1 MRRLF
6 AAIIFQNLFVLNS
19 VAVLPRSESGRQ
31 SQTELNAQS
40 QPPTKIQS
48 QPDSESELHT
58 QPQIKA
64 HSQSQPQS
72 QPKAQ
77 PQPQLQLST
86 KLVVIISLDQFPYE
100 YLTRFQP
107 YFSDRGFNYLMSH
120 GANFTNARYEH
131 AYTKTSPGH
140 AALISGTYSHLNGIT
155 SNRWYDR
162 VRKKSVNSV
171 DDETVQLLGAHGI
184 GRSPRNLLTNTVGDM
199 LMLHTNFRS
208 KVISIGEKD
217 RSAVL
222 MGGKFGKAF
231 WFDDSVVVTS
241 SYYYSTLPG
250 WVENFNHSGIFQR
263 YLGREWT
270 EVEPAQ
276 AGEICDRDDAPY
288 EGGVPGI
295 GNSFPHTIRG
305 GSAGHPDSKYYE
317 LLAYSPFSTEIL
329 LDGARRVFATESL
342 GTRGVTDMLCIGVA
356 ATDLIG
362 HVFGP
367 ASHEVFDNAIRTDS
381 MLSGFLSFLDDR
393 VGLSNCV
400 IALTSDHGIAPI
412 PEYIR
417 KKNPR
422 YPAGRVG
429 LGEITRLTARILG
442 GRFAVNETGT
452 KWIEQVIDED
462 IYLNRDLLKQKNIP
476 AEEAMK
482 ALKDSLSS
490 LPQFAAAYTRD
501 EIEHSAVL
509 DQLGMM
515 VRRTYYP
522 SRSGDVMFILR
533 PFFINGSDSVGT
545 SHGQPYDY
553 DTHVPLILFGK
564 NIKPGNYPE
573 EVSPVDLAPTL
584 SEVLQIEF
592 PPLREGRVLKE
603 AIK

>member
-1 MRRLF
+1 MKPLF
-6 AAIIFQNLFVLNS
+6 AAVILQNLFVLHS
-19 VAVLPRSESGRQ
+19 VAAPRHLEPGRQ
-31 SQTELNAQS
+31 SQM
-40 QPPTKIQS
+40 QPSGQRQK
-48 QPDSESELHT
+48 
-58 QPQIKA
+58 
-64 HSQSQPQS
+64 
-72 QPKAQ
+72 QPKTQSHIKSEPPPQ
-77 PQPQLQLST
+77 PQPST
-86 KLVVIISLDQFPYE
+86 KLAVIISLDQFPYE
-100 YLTRFQP
+100 YLTRFGP
-107 YFSDRGFNYLMSH
+107 YFSDRGFNYLISH

-140 AALISGTYSHLNGIT
+140 AAISTGTYSHLNGIT

-162 VRKKSVNSV
+162 VRKKAMNSV
-171 DDETVQLLGAHGI
+171 DDETVQLLGARGI

-231 WFDDSVVVTS
+231 WFDDSVAVTS
-241 SYYYSTLPG
+241 NYYYPALPG
-250 WVENFNHSGIFQR
+250 WVEKFNHSGIFQS

-270 EVEPAQ
+270 EVAPSQ
-276 AGEICDRDDAPY
+276 AGEICDQDDVPY
-288 EGGVPGI
+288 EGGVAGI
-295 GNSFPHTIRG
+295 GNAFPHTIRG
-305 GSAGHPDSKYYE
+305 GSADHPDPKYYE

-329 LDGARRVFATESL
+329 LDGVRRAFTAESL
-342 GTRGVTDMLCIGVA
+342 GTRGVTDMLCVGVA

-367 ASHEVFDNAIRTDS
+367 ASHEVFDNAMRTDS

-400 IALTSDHGIAPI
+400 IAMTSDHGIAPI

-417 KKNPR
+417 KKNPH

-442 GRFAVNETGT
+442 GRFAINEPGT

-476 AEEAMK
+476 FEEAMK
-482 ALKDSLSS
+482 TLKDSLSA

-501 EIEHSAVL
+501 EIEHSTVL
-509 DQLGMM
+509 DRIGMM
-515 VRRTYYP
+515 IRRTYYP

-553 DTHVPLILFGK
+553 DTHVLLIMFGK
-564 NIKPGNYPE
+564 NFKPGNYPE

-592 PPLREGRVLKE
+592 PPMREGRVLQE
-603 AIK
+603 AIR